1 MMNLIKLSSAAFALA
16 AAAVFCAPAY
26 PAEQAQAAPAKSVQK
41 RKPVQLQTPVK
52 MRNETKWLVYCME
65 RGHYLK
71 MPITELDVRE
81 FIREYMQNVDF
92 FKLFFTAGD
101 VQHFQDFFSPSIDVM
116 LHQGTLLPAFSI
128 YDKFLDRADARLEW
142 IRERMKK
149 PFDFSEK
156 ATFRPDRS
164 KEEWPKDWEAANR
177 LWENRL
183 KYDIVNEILS

>member
-1 MMNLIKLSSAAFALA
+1 
-16 AAAVFCAPAY
+16 
-26 PAEQAQAAPAKSVQK
+26 
-41 RKPVQLQTPVK
+41 

-116 LHQGTLLPAFSI
+116 LHQARCCRRFRFTTSFSTAPT
-128 YDKFLDRADARLEW
+128 RAL
-142 IRERMKK
+142 
-149 PFDFSEK
+149 
-156 ATFRPDRS
+156 
-164 KEEWPKDWEAANR
+164 NG
-177 LWENRL
+177 
-183 KYDIVNEILS
+183 